1 MSAREYDRKNP
12 TVENASTGV
21 STNHST
27 KQRSVATAANAQSN
41 DSVNDIPVANDPN
54 ISGNAP
60 TQTPYT
66 WLAGKMDGWRE
77 NDDYR
82 MYFEQSRGCD
92 GMLVCDPNDGDY
104 DDNGGYPPA
113 VGHARGEHGAEG
125 STTLGARTIAAP
137 TGSPAFIWVLYELR
151 QVYHEDPEAAAYSR
165 SSPLGSQWRPR
176 AYQHCQAWPGY
187 GG

>member
-82 MYFEQSRGCD
+82 MYFERSIGCD

-104 DDNGGYPPA
+104 DDNGGYPTA
-113 VGHARGEHGAEG
+113 VGHARGEHGMEG
-125 STTLGARTIAAP
+125 STTLGAENDR
-137 TGSPAFIWVLYELR
+137 GSYSLSG
-151 QVYHEDPEAAAYSR
+151 VYTR
-165 SSPLGSQWRPR
+165 LV
-176 AYQHCQAWPGY
+176 
-187 GG
+187 